1 MGVTRRQALA
11 LTAGLAALPRAAL
24 AEAPPPPIFA
34 DLGVPDGPTCEQAI
48 DHGADFLI
56 APVATTKDG
65 GLVVAP
71 DVELSSF
78 TDVARRPEYADR
90 RRDATIEGAAVSGW
104 FTSDFTL
111 AELKSLVTGPPGG
124 GGRAAPPSLLSLGDV
139 IDIARSGS
147 VRQARVVGISPGLL
161 RPAFHAARELG
172 LERRLADA
180 IRVAGYDWAAAAIFI
195 QSREPAALKTMAG
208 LSAARRIQLV
218 AAEGGPTDPAAPR
231 FQAMIEPDGLSLVKS
246 WAGAIGPAAPLLIQ
260 PGPKGAILSTGLA
273 AAAHAAGLKVYARAE
288 SKASRASLMALFL
301 AGADGVMAADV
312 GLAAR
317 ARSEAIDRL
326 RGGSGA

>member
-11 LTAGLAALPRAAL
+11 LTAGLAALPRAAV
-24 AEAPPPPIFA
+24 AEALPPPIFA
-34 DLGVPDGPTCEQAI
+34 DLGVPDGPACEQAI

-56 APVATTKDG
+56 APVAATKDG

-71 DVELSSF
+71 DVELSAF
-78 TDVARRPEYADR
+78 TDVARRPEFADR
-90 RRDATIEGAAVSGW
+90 RRDATIEGAVVNGW

-111 AELKSLVTGPPGG
+111 AELKSLVTGAPRGG
-124 GGRAAPPSLLSLGDV
+124 ERAAPPTLLALSDV

-161 RPAFHAARELG
+161 RPSFHAAQELG

-180 IRVAGYDWAAAAIFI
+180 IRVAGYDWAAAAMFI

-208 LSAARRIQLV
+208 LSAARRIQLL
-218 AAEGGPTDPAAPR
+218 AAEGGPADPAAPR
-231 FQAMIEPDGLSLVKS
+231 FQAMIQPDGLTLVKS

-260 PGPKGAILSTGLA
+260 SGQRGAILSTGLA
-273 AAAHAAGLKVYARAE
+273 DAAHAAGLKVFARAD
-288 SKASRASLMALFL
+288 SKASHASLMALFL

-312 GLAAR
+312 SLAVR
-317 ARSEAIDRL
+317 ARRDAAESRAPAD
-326 RGGSGA
+326 